1 MGRFNRYGRHAA
13 YRMKQKYREDPFAFM
28 VLWALFFSAI
38 FLVFAFRGLIAV
50 QFMRKVN
57 VDPNAHL
64 RVEDLT
70 NTTTDQT
77 NSATVAPL
85 SGQTLAT
92 PATNSVVPSGETY
105 IVKDGDTL
113 YVIGQQKGKDWKAI
127 AELNDLQP
135 PYSLSVGQELKLP

>member
-1 MGRFNRYGRHAA
+1 MLNIKRHTRRYA
-13 YRMKQKYREDPFAFM
+13 YRMKQKYREDPFAFI

-77 NSATVAPL
+77 NPATVAPPAN
-85 SGQTLAT
+85 QTPAT
-92 PATNSVVPSGETY
+92 PVTNSVVPSGETY
-105 IVKDGDTL
+105 TVKDGDTL
-113 YVIGQQKGKDWKAI
+113 YVIGQQKGKDWKDI
-127 AELNDLQP
+127 AELNNLQP